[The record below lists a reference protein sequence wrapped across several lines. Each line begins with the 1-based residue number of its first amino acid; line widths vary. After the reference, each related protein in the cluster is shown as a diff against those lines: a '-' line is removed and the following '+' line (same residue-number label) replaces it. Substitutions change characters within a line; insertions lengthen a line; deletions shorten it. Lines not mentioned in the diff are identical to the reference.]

1 VHVRSTCTHCRLI
14 GGENGKEKRLTVP
27 CNSHTNANSHTHT
40 HTHTNTLSHCT
51 AGWNDMLDRRHER
64 ECMYAES
71 ITRILGG
78 GDRPQK
84 DNKIYLYST
93 QSLNFKG
100 LAMKEMRER
109 LGKVKGA
116 TYLVDIV
123 CLSVCLSVYLPD
135 SMSVCLSVC
144 LPA

>member
-1 VHVRSTCTHCRLI
+1 
-14 GGENGKEKRLTVP
+14 
-27 CNSHTNANSHTHT
+27 
-40 HTHTNTLSHCT
+40 
-51 AGWNDMLDRRHER
+51 MLDRRHER

-71 ITRILGG
+71 ISRILGG

-116 TYLVDIV
+116 TRLEDVVCLIVYLSV
-123 CLSVCLSVYLPD
+123 CLSVCLS
-135 SMSVCLSVC
+135 
-144 LPA
+144 A